1 MNIEKYRVEED
12 IELGDFF
19 KQIKKDISNKKI
31 KQYLKYNNILV
42 NDKVINKS
50 NYMLKKDDIVSI
62 SYGRKLIKEFD
73 IDIIYEDKDIIVI
86 NKPCG
91 LLSISNSK
99 ENELTAFKM
108 VRSYVRKSRPNTFLF
123 VIHRLDK
130 ETSGVLMFAKSERI
144 KHLFQDNWND
154 IVKKRGYMA
163 VVEGIVKNDGRIES
177 YLKESKSGMVY
188 SSKNN
193 DGKYAVSEYKVV
205 KSNNKY
211 TLLDINI
218 LTGRRNQIRVHLSE
232 MGNPI
237 VGDSKYG
244 NKSKSRLMLHAYL
257 LELIDPR
264 NKEMMSFK
272 SNIPEEFYI
281 SVK

>member
-1 MNIEKYRVEED
+1 MNIEKYKVDEE
-12 IELGDFF
+12 IELIDFF

-31 KQYLKYNNILV
+31 KQYIKYNNVLV
-42 NDKVINKS
+42 NDKVINKN

-62 SYGRKLIKEFD
+62 SYGRKLIDEFD
-73 IDIIYEDKDIIVI
+73 IDIIYEDKDIIII

-108 VRSYVRKSRPNTFLF
+108 VRSYVRKNNPKTFLF

-130 ETSGVLMFAKSERI
+130 ETSGVLMFAKSEKI

-154 IVKKRGYMA
+154 IVQKRKYMA
-163 VVEGIVKNDGRIES
+163 IVKGIVKNDGRIES

-188 SSKNN
+188 SSRNN

-205 KSNNKY
+205 KSNSKN
-211 TLLDINI
+211 TLLDVNI

-244 NKSKSRLMLHAYL
+244 NKSKDRLMLHAYE

-264 NKEMMSFK
+264 NGKLVLFK
-272 SNIPEEFYI
+272 SDVPEEFYKY
-281 SVK
+281 VK